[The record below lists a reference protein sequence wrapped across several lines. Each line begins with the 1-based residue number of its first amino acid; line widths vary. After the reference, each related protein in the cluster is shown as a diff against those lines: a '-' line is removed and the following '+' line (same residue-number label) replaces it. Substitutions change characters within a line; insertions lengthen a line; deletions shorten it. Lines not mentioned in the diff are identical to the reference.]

1 MVLWLS
7 VLYSIRSQS
16 RFPEVVK
23 MVISSF
29 NSRPSPSV
37 RVRIAQKEDA
47 ERITSIIN
55 SAFHS
60 AEGFFVE
67 GDRINVESVLTFLNS
82 GKFLLAESE
91 DKLLGCVYV
100 EPPAISGDDSSTHL
114 QNGAYLGLLSVD
126 PVHQQCG
133 LGSVLMDAAEEYC
146 RGLGAGF
153 MNIKV
158 VNLREELQP
167 YYRKRGYVE
176 IGTSPFP
183 TEVET
188 KVSCHFIDMSKPL

>member
-1 MVLWLS
+1 MA
-7 VLYSIRSQS
+7 
-16 RFPEVVK
+16 
-23 MVISSF
+23 SS
-29 NSRPSPSV
+29 NLNLRLNLSV

-47 ERITSIIN
+47 EKITSIIN
-55 SAFHS
+55 SAFRR
-60 AEGFFVE
+60 AEEFFVD

-91 DKLLGCVYV
+91 DTLLGCVYV
-100 EPPAISGDDSSTHL
+100 EPHAIYADHSSDHL
-114 QNGAYLGLLSVD
+114 QDRAYLGLLSVD
-126 PVHQQCG
+126 PAHQQCG

-146 RGLGAGF
+146 RGLGASF

-158 VNLREELQP
+158 VNLREELLP

-176 IGTSPFP
+176 IGTSRFP
-183 TEVET
+183 ADVEA